1 MGDRLRAG
9 IPSPCVKNVDSRGGY
24 KGAGV
29 ARDVARG
36 GDSGARAFPWIS
48 PIILS
53 YNVEP
58 RELRANDCR
67 FVCFSFSFF
76 SIIVQCLWLPIWRIK
91 LYNNARYKMGR

>member
-1 MGDRLRAG
+1 MAG
-9 IPSPCVKNVDSRGGY
+9 
-24 KGAGV
+24 
-29 ARDVARG
+29 DVARG

-76 SIIVQCLWLPIWRIK
+76 SIIVQCLCLPIWRIK
-91 LYNNARYKMGR
+91 LYNNARYKMGG